1 MPTGS
6 ASNENSYPMDPF
18 NFPYFDFLVLPLFIF
33 CLRICDVTLD
43 TLRIIFMT
51 KGFKRLAP
59 IIGFFEI
66 LIWIVAITRIMQHL
80 NSWVCYVAYAGGF
93 AMGNYVGMLVD
104 EKLAI
109 GHELIRVITRIDAS
123 ELASALRVAGY
134 GLTAVKATGMQGE
147 VGLLFIIVNRK
158 NQKQALEIIQ
168 RYTPNAIFTIENIHF
183 VNRPVNR
190 NNLTDAGGSRLAD
203 LESGLLNNKTDL

>member
-1 MPTGS
+1 
-6 ASNENSYPMDPF
+6 
-18 NFPYFDFLVLPLFIF
+18 
-33 CLRICDVTLD
+33 
-43 TLRIIFMT
+43 
-51 KGFKRLAP
+51 
-59 IIGFFEI
+59 
-66 LIWIVAITRIMQHL
+66 
-80 NSWVCYVAYAGGF
+80 
-93 AMGNYVGMLVD
+93 
-104 EKLAI
+104 
-109 GHELIRVITRIDAS
+109 
-123 ELASALRVAGY
+123 
-134 GLTAVKATGMQGE
+134 

>member
-1 MPTGS
+1 MVLP
-6 ASNENSYPMDPF
+6 NSTYL
-18 NFPYFDFLVLPLFIF
+18 DFIVLPLFIF

-80 NSWVCYVAYAGGF
+80 NSWMCYVGYAAGF
-93 AMGNYVGMLVD
+93 AMGNYVGMLLD

-109 GHELIRVITRIDAS
+109 GHELIRVITRIDATT
-123 ELASALRVAGY
+123 LATALRGAGY
-134 GLTAVKATGMQGE
+134 GLTTVKATGMQGE
-147 VGLLFIIVNRK
+147 VGLLFIVVNRR
-158 NQKQALEIIQ
+158 NQKHALEIIQ
-168 RYTPNAIFTIENIHF
+168 QHTPNAFFTIENIHF
-183 VNRPVNR
+183 VNRPVHKR
-190 NNLTDAGGSRLAD
+190 FLADAGGSRLTDATND
-203 LESGLLNNKTDL
+203 LLKTKTEH

>member
-1 MPTGS
+1 MELT
-6 ASNENSYPMDPF
+6 NS
-18 NFPYFDFLVLPLFIF
+18 PYLDFLVLPLFIF
-33 CLRICDVTLD
+33 CLRVCDVTLD

-51 KGFKRLAP
+51 KGFRRLAP

-93 AMGNYVGMLVD
+93 AMGNYVGMLLD

-109 GHELIRVITRIDAS
+109 GHELIRVITRVDAG
-123 ELASALRVAGY
+123 ELATAIRAAGY
-134 GLTAVKATGMQGE
+134 GMTTVKATGMQGE

-158 NQKQALEIIQ
+158 NQKHALEIIQ
-168 RYTPNAIFTIENIHF
+168 QYTPNAFFTIENIHF
-183 VNRPVNR
+183 VNRSVDKNI
-190 NNLTDAGGSRLAD
+190 LTDARGSRLAD
-203 LESGLLNNKTDL
+203 MESDLLKNKTDL

>member
-1 MPTGS
+1 MNTWLTALS
-6 ASNENSYPMDPF
+6 HS
-18 NFPYFDFLVLPLFIF
+18 PYLDYLVLPLFIC
-33 CLRICDVTLD
+33 CLRICDVSLD

-59 IIGFFEI
+59 IIGFFEV

-93 AMGNYVGMLVD
+93 AMGNYVGMLLD

-109 GHELIRVITRIDAS
+109 GHQLIRVITRVD
-123 ELASALRVAGY
+123 ASALTTALRAAGY
-134 GLTAVKATGMQGE
+134 GLTASKATGMQGE

-158 NQKQALEIIQ
+158 NHKHALEIIQ
-168 RYTPNAIFTIENIHF
+168 QHNPNAFFTIENIHF
-183 VNRPVNR
+183 VNRPLEKR
-190 NNLTDAGGSRLAD
+190 ILAQPRESRLTN
-203 LESGLLNNKTDL
+203 LGTGLLSTKAEL